1 VEALEREVGPPDRG
15 PAYGARDSRS
25 KGRVLEGS
33 HLIVSGF
40 CRDVFMAEHPG
51 MRHREWTWVSREEK
65 AAGPGM
71 YAYTDRW
78 ENDHAVA
85 VSFEADLDKQHPKID
100 PSAVWK
106 YLCVQCAQERR

>member
-1 VEALEREVGPPDRG
+1 
-15 PAYGARDSRS
+15 
-25 KGRVLEGS
+25 
-33 HLIVSGF
+33 
-40 CRDVFMAEHPG
+40 MAEHPG